1 MTEGLFLKII
11 ENLINSV
18 ELRFLTIWSSS
29 AKTKFSQDIQIST
42 AKTRALPGL
51 KYQFQG
57 HAKKNKNLELVRL

>member
-29 AKTKFSQDIQIST
+29 AKTKFSAYPDIYSENSSSSWIKIPVSGTCQ
-42 AKTRALPGL
+42 
-51 KYQFQG
+51 
-57 HAKKNKNLELVRL
+57 KKIKILNW